1 MDHRNKSQYSVSM
14 TQTPINTLTF
24 EAALTELETIVRTL
38 ESGAAPLDESISTY
52 ERGVALKQ
60 HCEQKL
66 AAAQLKIEK
75 ITLSPDGAVK
85 TSAFQEE

>member
-1 MDHRNKSQYSVSM
+1 M
-14 TQTPINTLTF
+14 TPDIQTLTF
-24 EAALTELETIVRTL
+24 EAALTELENIVRTL
-38 ESGAAPLDESISTY
+38 ESGAAPLDESIATY

-75 ITLSPDGAVK
+75 ISIGNDGRIAK
-85 TSAFQEE
+85 APFDAE